1 MDVKEL
7 LKSKYG
13 LELPNPPK
21 PIGVYRPISQVGN
34 VLYLSG
40 QTSTRDGQLLYKGV
54 VGKDYTVEEAQV
66 AARICALNL
75 LAVLY
80 EYLEGDLSQVK
91 QVVQMVGYVRSAEG
105 FGDQPA
111 VINGAAQLF
120 VDVYGEAGIPSRLA
134 LGTNELPGGAPVEV
148 MAVVELKA

>member
-1 MDVKEL
+1 MDVKEI
-7 LKSKYG
+7 LKTKYN
-13 LELPNPPK
+13 LEMPNPPK
-21 PIGVYRPISQVGN
+21 PIGVYRPFARVGN

-40 QTSTRDGQLLYKGV
+40 QTSTRDGQLIYKGV

-75 LAVLY
+75 LAVLNDC
-80 EYLEGDLSQVK
+80 LEGELSRVK
-91 QVVQMVGYVRSAEG
+91 QIVQMVGYVRSAEG
-105 FGDQPA
+105 FGEQPA

-120 VDVYGEAGIPSRLA
+120 ADIYGEAGIPSRLA

-148 MAVVELKA
+148 MIVAELKD